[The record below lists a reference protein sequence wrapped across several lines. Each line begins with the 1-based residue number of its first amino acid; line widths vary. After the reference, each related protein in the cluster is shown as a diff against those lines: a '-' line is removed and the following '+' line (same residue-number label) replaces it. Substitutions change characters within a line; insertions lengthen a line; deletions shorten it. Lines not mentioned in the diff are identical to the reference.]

1 MGHICCRIHYGVGMD
16 SECYCFPNRQLFL
29 ITLQRSKWHKCHKSC
44 KVLRNSIR
52 FRVSKYFCFTANIQF
67 LISERE
73 QHKQY
78 SPIGRYNYL
87 LELIVSTPSIYKP
100 TFFSNNTYFSL
111 HIMCCKTL
119 LNASAKL
126 QISITFVS
134 DICRVRFRYLSCGFQ
149 MSVLNVP
156 ISKHIFVIKLMR
168 CFQNKIKMTIKL
180 KSLSLQYELQTQRFE

>member
-29 ITLQRSKWHKCHKSC
+29 ITLQRSKWHKCHKNC

-67 LISERE
+67 LISESE
-73 QHKQY
+73 QHKQ
-78 SPIGRYNYL
+78 
-87 LELIVSTPSIYKP
+87 P

-119 LNASAKL
+119 RNANAKL

-134 DICRVRFRYLSCGFQ
+134 DICRVRLRYLSCGFQ
-149 MSVLNVP
+149 TYVVFVLD
-156 ISKHIFVIKLMR
+156 ICRAGFR
-168 CFQNKIKMTIKL
+168 CLF
-180 KSLSLQYELQTQRFE
+180 